1 MAQANSTSREL
12 DERTIVITRVFDAP
26 RDLVFRA
33 WTDPKHVAQWWGP
46 QGFTNPL
53 CEMDLRVGGVFRVH
67 MRGPDGVTYP
77 CKGVY
82 REVREPERI
91 VYAGEAEEGSV
102 GCGAGL
108 PPRALVTVT
117 FAERD
122 GKTTVTIHTRL
133 QSAADREAA
142 VQTGFNTGWAS
153 SLDRLAEHLQT
164 V

>member
-1 MAQANSTSREL
+1 MAQANSTSREP

-26 RDLVFRA
+26 RDLVFKA

-82 REVREPERI
+82 REVRSRS
-91 VYAGEAEEGSV
+91 GSSTPARPKKAASGAAP
-102 GCGAGL
+102 GCRHA
-108 PPRALVTVT
+108 R
-117 FAERD
+117 
-122 GKTTVTIHTRL
+122 
-133 QSAADREAA
+133 
-142 VQTGFNTGWAS
+142 W
-153 SLDRLAEHLQT
+153 
-164 V
+164 

>member
-1 MAQANSTSREL
+1 
-12 DERTIVITRVFDAP
+12 
-26 RDLVFRA
+26 
-33 WTDPKHVAQWWGP
+33 
-46 QGFTNPL
+46 
-53 CEMDLRVGGVFRVH
+53 MDLRVGGVFRVH

-82 REVREPERI
+82 REVIEPERI

>member
-1 MAQANSTSREL
+1 VAHADAIIVEP

-26 RDLVFRA
+26 RDLVFKA

-46 QGFTNPL
+46 QGFTTTR
-53 CEMDLRVGGVFRVH
+53 CDMDLRAGGVFRVH

-82 REVREPERI
+82 REVRAPERI
-91 VYAGEAEEGSV
+91 VYDGEAEEGTV

-117 FAERD
+117 FTERD
-122 GKTTVTIHTRL
+122 GRTTVTIHTVL
-133 QSAADREAA
+133 QSASDREAA
-142 VQTGFNTGWAS
+142 VQTGFNSGWAS
-153 SLDRLAEHLQT
+153 SLDRLAEHLLQA
-164 V
+164 